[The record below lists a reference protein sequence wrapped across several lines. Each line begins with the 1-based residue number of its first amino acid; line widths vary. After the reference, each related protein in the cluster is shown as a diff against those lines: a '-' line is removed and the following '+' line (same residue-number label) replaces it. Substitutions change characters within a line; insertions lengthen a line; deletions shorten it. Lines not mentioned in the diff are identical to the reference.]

1 MASAAAFALDGDVVF
16 SAGIDLDDE
25 IGSGVTQVRIPTGRV
40 AGVFNPSFALVSAGP
55 GRLELE
61 VPVMWS
67 GGAEVFIS
75 GDEYA
80 GADSTWSVIP
90 GVRYRFA
97 PERRLSPFAGFGVG
111 IASATSF
118 GVARFGIVRIEEG
131 TRHLA
136 LGYGGGL
143 DLRVIGPLKLRGELR
158 TVALRNTL
166 GGESRWEHRP
176 LFMGGIGFNF

>member
-80 GADSTWSVIP
+80 GADSTW
-90 GVRYRFA
+90 
-97 PERRLSPFAGFGVG
+97 LSPFAGFGVG